1 MMRHE
6 SKSRGFSLVEVLVAL
21 VVVSIGLLGLAKMQS
36 VALASTTVS
45 GTRSI
50 VAIQAASL
58 AAMMHAN
65 PDYWQNNLV
74 PQTTTISYNSNPFSG
89 VTACIIGG
97 AGAGTSACTPKQ
109 MAQYDLGQW
118 AIAMQKLLP
127 VYTSTITCQL
137 VTTSPGTS
145 SISCVIQIQWPENA
159 VAADASQSQ
168 TAIANLNASTNNM
181 IQYSLYVQP

>member
-1 MMRHE
+1 MMRHA

-50 VAIQAASL
+50 VAIEAASL

-74 PQTTTISYNSNPFSG
+74 PQTTTISYNNNPFSG
-89 VTACIIGG
+89 AIVCMIGG
-97 AGAGTSACTPKQ
+97 AGAGTNACTPTQ
-109 MAQYDLGQW
+109 MAQYDLDQW
-118 AIAMQKLLP
+118 AIAVKKLLP
-127 VYTSTITCQL
+127 VFTSTITCKL
-137 VTTSPGTS
+137 VTTAPGNS
-145 SISCVIQIQWPENA
+145 SISCVIQVQWPENA
-159 VAADASQSQ
+159 VAMDANQSN
-168 TAIANLNASTNNM
+168 IANLNLSTNNM

>member
-1 MMRHE
+1 MMRHRA
-6 SKSRGFSLVEVLVAL
+6 KSGGFSLVEVLVAL

-74 PQTTTISYNSNPFSG
+74 PQTTTITSSNNPFSA
-89 VTACIIGG
+89 VTACTIGG
-97 AGAGTSACTPKQ
+97 AGAGTGACTPTQ

-118 AIAMQKLLP
+118 AINLKTLLP
-127 VYTSTITCQL
+127 VYTSTVTCKW
-137 VTTSPGTS
+137 VTTAPGNS
-145 SISCVIQIQWPENA
+145 SASCVIQIQWPENA
-159 VAADASQSQ
+159 VAMDAGQ
-168 TAIANLNASTNNM
+168 TQITNLNASTNNM